1 MSLDGIRDD
10 SIEFLNTLCLDKE
23 LEVLL
28 PEQLV
33 LLELAT
39 CAVVQVHDP
48 SLDAIVVPEITFDIT
63 LGHGLLPLVLQSLK
77 LSFILDRRQ
86 EEVDRGILAL

>member
-1 MSLDGIRDD
+1 MDEKSIRNCAVQLV
-10 SIEFLNTLCLDKE
+10 ETLGAHQE

-28 PEQLV
+28 PEHLV
-33 LLELAT
+33 LLELPT

-48 SLDAIVVPEITFDIT
+48 SLDAVVVPEITFDIT